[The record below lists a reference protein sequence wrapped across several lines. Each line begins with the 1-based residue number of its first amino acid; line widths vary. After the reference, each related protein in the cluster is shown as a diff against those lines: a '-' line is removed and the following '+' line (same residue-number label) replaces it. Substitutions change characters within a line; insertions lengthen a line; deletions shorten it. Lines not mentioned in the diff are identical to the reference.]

1 MVQKL
6 FIRLLTIWIS
16 FLNEMS
22 VHNLLLITLV
32 KDGIVVF
39 FFGISIMIL
48 DMSPLE
54 LGVTIFSFSL

>member
-1 MVQKL
+1 
-6 FIRLLTIWIS
+6 
-16 FLNEMS
+16 MS

-54 LGVTIFSFSL
+54 LCVTIFSFSL

>member
-1 MVQKL
+1 MW
-6 FIRLLTIWIS
+6 RS
-16 FLNEMS
+16 FLNELS

-32 KDGIVVF
+32 KDGIDVF

-54 LGVTIFSFSL
+54 LCVTIFSFSL

>member
-16 FLNEMS
+16 FLNEMP